1 MAKHRR
7 ISDNPKPRI
16 TEKEEKTELVEE
28 KTSST
33 KTPNDIKSIVL
44 SGSKYLYIIVAAALL
59 SGIFTPLTI
68 NAEWNTVISG
78 MLSIFLGLGGGI
90 MIFLAIKNQ
99 KFRSLMVYGGLGMM
113 IGSLILIH
121 ELADRPII
129 PFI

>member
-33 KTPNDIKSIVL
+33 QTPKDIKSIVL

-90 MIFLAIKNQ
+90 VIFLGIKYQ
-99 KFRSLMVYGGLGMM
+99 KFTTILICGGLGMM
-113 IGSLILIH
+113 IVSLILIY
-121 ELADRPII
+121 EIAERSL
-129 PFI
+129 FG

>member
-33 KTPNDIKSIVL
+33 HTPKDIKSIVL

-90 MIFLAIKNQ
+90 VIFLGIKYQ
-99 KFRSLMVYGGLGMM
+99 KFTTILICGGLGMM
-113 IGSLILIH
+113 IVSLILIY
-121 ELADRPII
+121 EIAERSL
-129 PFI
+129 FG

>member
-1 MAKHRR
+1 MTKHRR

-33 KTPNDIKSIVL
+33 KTPKDIKSIVL

-68 NAEWNTVISG
+68 NAEWNVVISG

-90 MIFLAIKNQ
+90 VIFLGINYQ
-99 KFRSLMVYGGLGMM
+99 KFTTIMICGGLGMM
-113 IGSLILIH
+113 IISLILIY
-121 ELADRPII
+121 EIAERSL
-129 PFI
+129 FG

>member
-90 MIFLAIKNQ
+90 VIFLGIKYQ
-99 KFRSLMVYGGLGMM
+99 KFTTILICGGLGMM
-113 IGSLILIH
+113 IVSLILIY
-121 ELADRPII
+121 EIAERSL
-129 PFI
+129 FG

>member
-68 NAEWNTVISG
+68 NAEWNVVISG

-90 MIFLAIKNQ
+90 VIFLGINYQ
-99 KFRSLMVYGGLGMM
+99 KFTTIMICGGLGMM
-113 IGSLILIH
+113 IISLILIY
-121 ELADRPII
+121 EIAERSL
-129 PFI
+129 FG